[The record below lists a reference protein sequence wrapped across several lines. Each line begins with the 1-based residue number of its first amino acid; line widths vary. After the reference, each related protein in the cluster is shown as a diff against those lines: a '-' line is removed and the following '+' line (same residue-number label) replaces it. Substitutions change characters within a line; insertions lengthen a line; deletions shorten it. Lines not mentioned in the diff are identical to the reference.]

1 MPCRCPSIIST
12 ATLNRIGKMSH
23 RVDHGGKKQAM
34 MYKLQYVQ
42 AFLMVIANVI
52 LIGNRLLQGLKLIM
66 ES

>member
-1 MPCRCPSIIST
+1 
-12 ATLNRIGKMSH
+12 MSH